1 MRNRVDNPAAE
12 RARKLFANMLELRL
26 QLRQEGYAAAD
37 LRSDGLRR
45 ELMDIIERR
54 TDLRREPS
62 HSPRFGASPPAS
74 VTALPLAH

>member
-37 LRSDGLRR
+37 LRSDRLRR

-54 TDLRREPS
+54 TDLR
-62 HSPRFGASPPAS
+62 FGASPPAS
-74 VTALPLAH
+74 VTALPLVH